1 MQAPA
6 TRRLNFNSIVV
17 RIPALMVILATVPFW
32 IIALWG
38 VWAFFSLKSHIAEIA
53 ARSVSSQQSAQFIAV
68 VRDIQ
73 DAAADA
79 GWAFFIEALVIAI
92 LGAIAVFGVS
102 YYVYRETKRVSK
114 SLLDAVQAIE
124 EGQEEVS
131 PDDGGYEE
139 TESLAKSIQ
148 ETARIIAR
156 QNQALRGTVEEL
168 SIPAIEIWRGVVFMP
183 VVGYVDSRRAFQIE
197 EALLERTVQTKARF
211 VILDISG
218 ISSID
223 TQVMAHIL
231 KIIKE
236 IALLGA
242 KAILSGTSP
251 QTARSLVHLGVD
263 LGTTEAYGELEAALR
278 RIFADY
284 GFLKKKPAQV

>member
-1 MQAPA
+1 MQAPTA
-6 TRRLNFNSIVV
+6 LRLSFNSIYV

-38 VWAFFSLKSHIAEIA
+38 VWAFFSLESRIAEIA
-53 ARSVSSQQSAQFIAV
+53 AGGVSRQQSAQLVAI
-68 VRDIQ
+68 VRDLQ
-73 DAAADA
+73 DAAAYA
-79 GWAFFIEALVIAI
+79 GRAFFIEAVVIAI

-131 PDDGGYEE
+131 PDGGGYEE
-139 TESLAKSIQ
+139 TELLAKAIQ
-148 ETARIIAR
+148 EMARIIAR
-156 QNQALRGTVEEL
+156 QNQALRGTVDDL

-263 LGTTEAYGELEAALR
+263 LGATEAYGELEAALR

-284 GFLKKKPAQV
+284 GFLKKKPEQV

>member
-1 MQAPA
+1 MQPPA
-6 TRRLNFNSIVV
+6 TQRLNFNSIVV
-17 RIPALMVILATVPFW
+17 LLPALMVILATVPFW
-32 IIALWG
+32 IMTLWG
-38 VWAFFSLKSHIAEIA
+38 LWAFFSLESRIAEIA
-53 ARSVSSQQSAQFIAV
+53 ASGEASRQSAQFIAV
-68 VRDIQ
+68 IRNIQ
-73 DAAADA
+73 DAASDA
-79 GWAFFIEALVIAI
+79 GWMFFIEAVIIAV

-102 YYVYRETKRVSK
+102 YYVYRKTKRIAN

-124 EGQEEVS
+124 EGQEEVF
-131 PDDGGYEE
+131 PDGGGYEE
-139 TESLAKSIQ
+139 TELLAKAIR
-148 ETARIIAR
+148 EMARIIAR
-156 QNQALRGTVEEL
+156 QNQALRGTVDEL

-223 TQVMAHIL
+223 TQVMAHVL
-231 KIIKE
+231 KIVKE

-242 KAILSGTSP
+242 KAIISGTSP

-278 RIFADY
+278 RIFSDY
-284 GFLKKKPAQV
+284 GFFKKKPAQA

>member
-1 MQAPA
+1 MQPPA
-6 TRRLNFNSIVV
+6 TQRLNFNSIVV
-17 RIPALMVILATVPFW
+17 LIPVLMAVLATVPFW
-32 IIALWG
+32 ILALWG
-38 VWAFFSLKSHIAEIA
+38 IWAFFSLESRIAEIA
-53 ARSVSSQQSAQFIAV
+53 AGSEASRQSAQLAAV
-68 VRDIQ
+68 VRNIQ
-73 DAAADA
+73 DAASDA
-79 GWAFFIEALVIAI
+79 GWTFFIEAVIIAV

-102 YYVYRETKRVSK
+102 CYVYKKTRRVSK

-131 PDDGGYEE
+131 PDGGGYEE
-139 TESLAKSIQ
+139 TELLAKAIQ
-148 ETARIIAR
+148 EMTRIIAR
-156 QNQALRGTVEEL
+156 QNQALRGTVDEL

-197 EALLERTVQTKARF
+197 ETLLERTVQTKARF

-223 TQVMAHIL
+223 TQVMAHVL
-231 KIIKE
+231 KIVKE

-251 QTARSLVHLGVD
+251 QTARSLVNLGVD

-284 GFLKKKPAQV
+284 GFFTKKPAQV